1 MPSKKIRFHEGAL
14 SEARTAYAW
23 YASKDPVAADAFI
36 EELDHAIEQI
46 ESFPDAGTSFV
57 MGTRR
62 RVMRRIPFTIICRQ
76 HKKATENLAV
86 AHGRRK
92 PGYWKERV
100 KN

>member
-46 ESFPDAGTSFV
+46 GSFPDAGTSFV
-57 MGTRR
+57 ASRTSTRRSPFQLQLMGT
-62 RVMRRIPFTIICRQ
+62 P
-76 HKKATENLAV
+76 
-86 AHGRRK
+86 
-92 PGYWKERV
+92 
-100 KN
+100 